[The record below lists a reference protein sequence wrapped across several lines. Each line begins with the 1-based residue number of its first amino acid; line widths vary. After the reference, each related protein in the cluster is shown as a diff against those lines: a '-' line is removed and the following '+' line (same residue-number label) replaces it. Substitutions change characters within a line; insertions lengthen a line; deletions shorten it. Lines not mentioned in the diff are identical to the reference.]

1 MKGSGTLLV
10 IMRVFNVLKCRILCL
25 NILIKKFFYPIYCA
39 KIKKMNWFSRELCKQ
54 VENSKIEESW

>member
-1 MKGSGTLLV
+1 MLKH
-10 IMRVFNVLKCRILCL
+10 FNQKI
-25 NILIKKFFYPIYCA
+25 FYPIYCA